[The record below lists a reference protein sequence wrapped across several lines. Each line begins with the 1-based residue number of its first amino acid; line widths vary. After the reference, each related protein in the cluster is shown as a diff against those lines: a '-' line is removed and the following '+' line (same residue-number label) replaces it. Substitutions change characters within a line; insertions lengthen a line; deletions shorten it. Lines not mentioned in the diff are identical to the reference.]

1 MPYAVLMKFEERDIY
16 LVAGL
21 HGNEKAPVRALTSV
35 SADFILGNPEA
46 HDKNVRFIES
56 DLNASFGTEHST
68 REGELAREIL
78 SKIPVEGLVVD
89 FHTTSAKGPPFVI
102 LTDIRMLPFAETTGL
117 KQAVLMSHNI
127 KEGHAL
133 INMRD
138 GISIEMSGY
147 DSEESVEA
155 TISVFNSLNVGTH
168 APLDVYE
175 VYEKITES
183 GTYENFVG
191 HAEGFFPVLVGEDA
205 YDFIGLKAR
214 RLN

>member
-1 MPYAVLMKFEERDIY
+1 MKFEERDIY

-21 HGNEKAPVRALTSV
+21 HGNEKAPVRALTSASV
-35 SADFILGNPEA
+35 DFILGNPEA

-56 DLNASFGTEHST
+56 DLNASFGTDHST

-78 SKIPVEGLVVD
+78 NKIPVEGLVVD

-102 LTDIRMLPFAETTGL
+102 LTDKRMLPFAETTGL
-117 KQAVLMSHNI
+117 KHAVLMSHNI

-138 GISIEMSGY
+138 GFSIEMSGY
-147 DSEESVEA
+147 DSEESVE
-155 TISVFNSLNVGTH
+155 TTVLVLNSLNAGTR

-175 VYEKITES
+175 VYEKITEP
-183 GTYENFVG
+183 GTYENFVE

-205 YDFIGLKAR
+205 YNFIGLKAR
-214 RLN
+214 KLN

>member
-1 MPYAVLMKFEERDIY
+1 MKFEERDIY
-16 LVAGL
+16 LIAGL
-21 HGNEKAPVRALTSV
+21 HGNERAPVRALTSASV
-35 SADFILGNPEA
+35 DFVLGNPEA
-46 HDKNVRFIES
+46 HSQNLRFTES
-56 DLNASFGTEHST
+56 DLNASFGIEHST

-78 SKIPVEGLVVD
+78 NKIPVEGLVVD

-117 KQAVLMSHNI
+117 KHAVLMSHNI

-147 DSEESVEA
+147 DSEESVLTTLAVLE
-155 TISVFNSLNVGTH
+155 SVRNGTRNQ
-168 APLDVYE
+168 LEVYE
-175 VYEKITES
+175 VYEKITKP
-183 GTYENFVG
+183 GTYENFAE
-191 HAEGFFPVLVGEDA
+191 HTEGFFPVLVGEDA